1 MSRART
7 SPAQRRSDAAPL
19 ALAVVGWALA
29 FAPLAHPLVAHG
41 TPFLAHAADAD
52 WVHHADGRRTPA
64 TPARPAEHR
73 HAPGAPEHLRV
84 PLLAAAPPTV
94 FLTVMRAV
102 PALARA
108 GQRPVPLPRRWRE
121 EQPQAP

>member
-1 MSRART
+1 MSHRRS

-19 ALAVVGWALA
+19 ALVVAGWVLAVGPV
-29 FAPLAHPLVAHG
+29 AHPLLAHG
-41 TPFLAHAADAD
+41 TPFLGEAADAR
-52 WVHHADGRRTPA
+52 WVHHADGSQSPT
-64 TPARPAEHR
+64 RPALPASHQ
-73 HAPGAPEHLRV
+73 HAPGSPEHLQL

-102 PALARA
+102 PAPAPA
-108 GQRPVPLPRRWRE
+108 EHRPVPLPRRWRE